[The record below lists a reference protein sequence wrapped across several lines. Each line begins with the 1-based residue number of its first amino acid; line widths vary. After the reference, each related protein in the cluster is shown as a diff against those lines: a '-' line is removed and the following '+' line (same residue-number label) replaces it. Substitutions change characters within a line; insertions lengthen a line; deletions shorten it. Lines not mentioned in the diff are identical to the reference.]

1 MRKYAA
7 RVDANQSAI
16 VRMLEGMGAL
26 VRDCSRMGDGFP
38 DLLVL
43 WRGQWLLAECK
54 DGSKPPSRRKLT
66 PDQVLWHAEAKQR
79 GGTVYVLETED
90 DALAMLGARRAA

>member
-16 VRMLEGMGAL
+16 VRALESMGAL
-26 VRDCSRMGDGFP
+26 VRDCSRMGSGFP

-43 WRGQWLLAECK
+43 WRGQWLLAEVK
-54 DGSKPPSRRKLT
+54 DGSRPPSERKLT
-66 PDQVLWHAEAKQR
+66 RDQVLWHAEAKQH